1 MDLSRPLTD
10 RHELRTHVWCGVK
23 R

>member
-10 RHELRTHVWCGVK
+10 RHKICKQVWCGVK
-23 R
+23 P